1 MPEYWNAG
9 DNVSPALA
17 FFTDSHLCQSGN
29 GIPASGSIRYR
40 LSRISPALPSF
51 AIIINTAGGANLPMS
66 AECSTNTQRRLGVTD
81 IDSMELFCGHW
92 PAIQYNPVK
101 AWRPSRSD
109 GPSTGPPLHAHLHQ
123 DGTRHEINNI
133 FCHCQH
139 KQGQIP
145 GYSTGSL
152 ANRRSEPQL
161 LSHIQPFRAK
171 AIA

>member
-1 MPEYWNAG
+1 M
-9 DNVSPALA
+9 A
-17 FFTDSHLCQSGN
+17 FRHQGQSD
-29 GIPASGSIRYR
+29 YR

-152 ANRRSEPQL
+152 ANRGFRAPAIITQL
-161 LSHIQPFRAK
+161 HLFRAK
-171 AIA
+171 VIAEGLRE